1 MEIKVLAMGRK
12 NVTLRVSNALI
23 DSRVG
28 ITVQNDISDAI
39 NLLKKDRFDL
49 VLMDGCLDNL
59 ESVCYHITKQYRVPV
74 VLVVNGKEA
83 DWNHLKTLD
92 IDGFIPEEGSNSEI
106 LAHFNSIARRKE
118 RIPAFSKTRID
129 EKDQQTR
136 EALRM
141 AFQMC

>member
-1 MEIKVLAMGRK
+1 MEIKVLAMGRR

-49 VLMDGCLDNL
+49 VLMDGYMDNL
-59 ESVCYHITKQYRVPV
+59 ESVCYHITRQYRVPV

-92 IDGFIPEEGSNSEI
+92 IEGFIPEEGRDAEI
-106 LAHFNSIARRKE
+106 LTYFNSIARRQTYQTV
-118 RIPAFSKTRID
+118 ASNTRLI
-129 EKDQQTR
+129 EKDEQTR
-136 EALRM
+136 EALRI

>member
-12 NVTLRVSNALI
+12 NITLRVSNALI
-23 DSRVG
+23 DSRIG

-49 VLMDGCLDNL
+49 VLIDGYLDNL
-59 ESVCYHITKQYRVPV
+59 ESVCYHITRQYRVPV

-92 IDGFIPEEGSNSEI
+92 VDGFIPEEGGDAEI
-106 LAHFNSIARRKE
+106 MAYFNSITRRKDH
-118 RIPAFSKTRID
+118 IPASSKARVV
-129 EKDQQTR
+129 EKDEQTR
-136 EALRM
+136 EALRI